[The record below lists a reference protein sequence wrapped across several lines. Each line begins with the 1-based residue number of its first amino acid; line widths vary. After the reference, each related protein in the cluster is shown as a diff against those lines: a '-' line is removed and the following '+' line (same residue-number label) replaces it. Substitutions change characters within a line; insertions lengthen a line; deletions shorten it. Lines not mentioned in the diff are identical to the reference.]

1 MKEKAV
7 KGTYAKDHGTA
18 KKGDERVFSESTI
31 KALQAHGVLEVE
43 KKAKDKKKSDKDKSK

>member
-18 KKGDERVFSESTI
+18 KKGEERVFPESTQ

-43 KKAKDKKKSDKDKSK
+43 GKAKGGKKSDKDKSK